1 MTEDQAAQADA
12 AIRVGFKYIAPTDK
26 NYEGFGDSHLP
37 AVLAGQPWT
46 GDCDNLAATF
56 LDYCRQECGAALED
70 LFEMIVCAPV
80 NGVVPDPPVTNHC
93 IACVYI
99 RNAGT
104 APSPAD
110 PDAIFIGGDTFG
122 TLYASSTLWQVG
134 HKPIK
139 YRCLAETFWRD
150 GAPFG

>member
-70 LFEMIVCAPV
+70 LA
-80 NGVVPDPPVTNHC
+80 VVRLAKAD
-93 IACVYI
+93 
-99 RNAGT
+99 AG
-104 APSPAD
+104 ALQNRGGGGHVRPS
-110 PDAIFIGGDTFG
+110 
-122 TLYASSTLWQVG
+122 
-134 HKPIK
+134 
-139 YRCLAETFWRD
+139 
-150 GAPFG
+150 